1 MDKVKDK
8 AKIKVSVD
16 LSFEELI
23 SVIKEL
29 NKEDQE
35 FLLENM
41 LAAISPEYQE
51 SIREAREE
59 YQEGKI
65 LSHNEVFRE

>member
-41 LAAISPEYQE
+41 LAAISPEYHE